1 MGNAKGIAEKHS
13 SFVIISRL
21 HYNFL
26 PAFLFHITA
35 DIFFSAFLF
44 ASCFLHSRSESIV
57 CTQYYKTKEISL
69 FKFSFS
75 FFLLLLVF
83 TLVCLT
89 IKLVQYNSYGV
100 NWRYPLLSYFFLS
113 LSFPSL
119 LFRCSVYSEF

>member
-21 HYNFL
+21 YYNFL

-35 DIFFSAFLF
+35 DIIFSAFLF

-57 CTQYYKTKEISL
+57 CTQYYGTKEISL
-69 FKFSFS
+69 FKFSF
-75 FFLLLLVF
+75 FFFAAAAF

-89 IKLVQYNSYGV
+89 IKLAQYNSYGV

-113 LSFPSL
+113 LPFPSFSFSL
-119 LFRCSVYSEF
+119 LCLF